1 MSYRPSG
8 RDATITTAQR
18 VLAKLLQSSQL
29 SDAHVPVETICQSP
43 EDCRN
48 VYGLPRQQGL
58 ERWQE
63 GFVVDELVT
72 LQSRLSA
79 SEAIV
84 TTDDLRIRKAEDG
97 LLVSRPGVFSL
108 RLFESGDT
116 FRIVNELNGYHKY
129 DNGEGY
135 YDEMEAEALGREL
148 IEELKLVS
156 LAETEELVLLKTNYV
171 RFTGN
176 DASPGDRVVSTQVTF
191 GRTIGGTPILGK
203 SGSTI
208 SIEFIANRDVH
219 RISVDWSPVDVSE
232 TESVQFASVEQISR
246 RIDQGVGTE
255 PKLICGYLDDGG
267 RTRGVLRLGL
277 GCLAQVDSERRFIG
291 VEAGESELDQ
301 LPVEKQLLAARPV
314 LAAQGGPEQQT
325 MSCSLGAVPSRDLP
339 WRAIFWT
346 SVAGVLA
353 LNRRR
358 GLRSRTSIALLALI
372 AVNGGS
378 RHSAEAATYTTLMN
392 REFQDPDLATFG
404 SQWTNYNDWTDE
416 MNDIASCA
424 TCASGDMTVTL
435 YEGSTY
441 NDITY
446 QSDLIAVATHGSNN
460 GSENSLYAGYLYGY
474 TLNDEANSRLMGPN
488 AAQSG
493 KTDIMLIFGC
503 SFFPEYNDLQWYG
516 FRNMFRRG
524 LDVAASCWGPA
535 NEGSCSMTQSST
547 NSTWNEIGDSIADS
561 EQTIWNS
568 WRDGFDVGPS
578 DDWLIIYGLGKK
590 SNADCDDK
598 ASGMKFQSRDSYTAY
613 TYGKDLSLTGS
624 YEVCGYYVW

>member
-1 MSYRPSG
+1 MKLKILANGLKGVLAITTISAQASGAGGVSAKVHEWSERHSHLQFEHTTLPLVSYRPSG

-203 SGSTI
+203 SGRS
-208 SIEFIANRDVH
+208 EPH
-219 RISVDWSPVDVSE
+219 R
-232 TESVQFASVEQISR
+232 
-246 RIDQGVGTE
+246 
-255 PKLICGYLDDGG
+255 KL
-267 RTRGVLRLGL
+267 
-277 GCLAQVDSERRFIG
+277 
-291 VEAGESELDQ
+291 
-301 LPVEKQLLAARPV
+301 
-314 LAAQGGPEQQT
+314 
-325 MSCSLGAVPSRDLP
+325 
-339 WRAIFWT
+339 
-346 SVAGVLA
+346 
-353 LNRRR
+353 
-358 GLRSRTSIALLALI
+358 
-372 AVNGGS
+372 
-378 RHSAEAATYTTLMN
+378 
-392 REFQDPDLATFG
+392 
-404 SQWTNYNDWTDE
+404 
-416 MNDIASCA
+416 
-424 TCASGDMTVTL
+424 
-435 YEGSTY
+435 
-441 NDITY
+441 
-446 QSDLIAVATHGSNN
+446 
-460 GSENSLYAGYLYGY
+460 
-474 TLNDEANSRLMGPN
+474 
-488 AAQSG
+488 
-493 KTDIMLIFGC
+493 
-503 SFFPEYNDLQWYG
+503 
-516 FRNMFRRG
+516 
-524 LDVAASCWGPA
+524 
-535 NEGSCSMTQSST
+535 
-547 NSTWNEIGDSIADS
+547 
-561 EQTIWNS
+561 
-568 WRDGFDVGPS
+568 
-578 DDWLIIYGLGKK
+578 
-590 SNADCDDK
+590 
-598 ASGMKFQSRDSYTAY
+598 
-613 TYGKDLSLTGS
+613 
-624 YEVCGYYVW
+624 